1 MELLL
6 PANMVRLVPEWFSTQ
21 LKDTDPNLIVYFNEF
36 KNRWIIDRCS
46 RDGVMFSIAH
56 KHEPTCPRTNVLVV
70 NDEGHYM
77 PLCSAV
83 IDTIRAMDTWSNDG
97 SLEKYKARNSK
108 METDY
113 QAQTDKE
120 QRNLY
125 IDAGMDNKR
134 QIQQAIDL
142 IDRHLS

>member
-70 NDEGHYM
+70 NDEGNYM
-77 PLCSAV
+77 PLCAAV